1 METQNDR
8 ERVII
13 LDTSLRDGEQ
23 QPDIEYT
30 QDQKIKIASLLEK
43 VGVDVIEAGYPAA
56 SPGEFWTVNK
66 IAHNF
71 ANKPN
76 VTICAL
82 VSTVVDHVHKTA
94 ACLQPAASKR
104 IHTYIGTS
112 PQHRAALNKTKE
124 EIIGDAQ
131 LAVSCAKQYTD
142 DVQFSAEDAIRTE
155 REFLK
160 EIFEATIKAGA
171 TTINVPDTVGKQR
184 PKKVEELFKWL
195 KSNVEGIDK
204 VTLSI
209 HCHNDLG
216 NASANSIAAIEGG
229 ARQVEC
235 TMNGYGE
242 RAGNTCLKTVVM
254 NIDEYGDDLGVTT
267 NINRRHLI
275 PMERLLARTTN
286 VGLPTNRPGGENAN
300 THKSG
305 GHQSKMS
312 KDKSTYE
319 ILDIGEYGGRS
330 KGFIIDKLSGRAGV
344 RSVLQD
350 LGFESVTKTQLNNI
364 YNECMMVADKTN
376 KAVPKSQIKDIATK
390 ELEARFNEASASQDN
405 AQTHNVGFTR
415 HMIR

>member
-1 METQNDR
+1 
-8 ERVII
+8 
-13 LDTSLRDGEQ
+13 
-23 QPDIEYT
+23 
-30 QDQKIKIASLLEK
+30 
-43 VGVDVIEAGYPAA
+43 
-56 SPGEFWTVNK
+56 
-66 IAHNF
+66 
-71 ANKPN
+71 
-76 VTICAL
+76 
-82 VSTVVDHVHKTA
+82 
-94 ACLQPAASKR
+94 
-104 IHTYIGTS
+104 
-112 PQHRAALNKTKE
+112 
-124 EIIGDAQ
+124 
-131 LAVSCAKQYTD
+131 
-142 DVQFSAEDAIRTE
+142 
-155 REFLK
+155 
-160 EIFEATIKAGA
+160 
-171 TTINVPDTVGKQR
+171 
-184 PKKVEELFKWL
+184 
-195 KSNVEGIDK
+195 
-204 VTLSI
+204 
-209 HCHNDLG
+209 
-216 NASANSIAAIEGG
+216 
-229 ARQVEC
+229 
-235 TMNGYGE
+235 MNGYGE